1 MNRDT
6 RGTRAA
12 EAQRTPSKNLL
23 PSASSAPLRFAPL
36 SAFLFVASCGGP
48 LSLPAPNVSP
58 MAARE
63 PTRVDLEP
71 IEGKGALVLGDF
83 APPGPAAVLTAAM
96 GQELAGRALSGG
108 EPGGY
113 GVRCVLGRFAIRT
126 ETTPLEGVEM
136 LALYADLSCEA
147 KRSQDGAVV
156 WRGELRGRAV
166 ASAGN
171 LLGGDPGATGR
182 LLSRA
187 LSDASREMA
196 SDLAVRG
203 LALQA
208 APSVRVFT
216 DEGQQKAASGLDDSP
231 WGAAALQQS
240 VEAGRRAMA
249 SLDPHDAALRA
260 AAWNVVAMA
269 SGPDD
274 PWVAGD
280 SVALDPDPLV
290 RFVQY
295 KALGR
300 HGGAAAL
307 GQLRAAAGAEGDSLL
322 AELARDVV
330 ASGGIG
336 VARSRR

>member
-1 MNRDT
+1 METERT
-6 RGTRAA
+6 ARTQARQETKLFRGG
-12 EAQRTPSKNLL
+12 P
-23 PSASSAPLRFAPL
+23 ASWRFFFAL
-36 SAFLFVASCGGP
+36 SAVSCGGP

-58 MAARE
+58 MVARE
-63 PTRVDLEP
+63 PARVDLEP
-71 IEGKGALVLGDF
+71 IEARGALVLGDF

-96 GQELAGRALSGG
+96 AQELAGRALTGG
-108 EPGGY
+108 EAGGY
-113 GVRCVLGRFAIRT
+113 AVRCALGRFAIRT
-126 ETTPLEGVEM
+126 QTTPLEGVEM

-166 ASAGN
+166 ASSSN
-171 LLGGDPGATGR
+171 MLGSDPGATGR
-182 LLSRA
+182 LLARA

-208 APSVRVFT
+208 APSVRVFA
-216 DEGQQKAASGLDDSP
+216 DEGQQRSSSGLDDSP
-231 WGAAALQQS
+231 WGPAALGES
-240 VEAGRRAMA
+240 AEAARRAVA
-249 SLDPHDAALRA
+249 SLDPHDASTRA

-269 SGPDD
+269 AGPDD

-280 SVALDPDPLV
+280 SVALDPDPIV

-300 HGGAAAL
+300 HGGESAL
-307 GQLRAAAGAEGDSLL
+307 GQLRAAASKEGDSLL
-322 AELARDVV
+322 AELARDAV

-336 VARSRR
+336 VARSKR